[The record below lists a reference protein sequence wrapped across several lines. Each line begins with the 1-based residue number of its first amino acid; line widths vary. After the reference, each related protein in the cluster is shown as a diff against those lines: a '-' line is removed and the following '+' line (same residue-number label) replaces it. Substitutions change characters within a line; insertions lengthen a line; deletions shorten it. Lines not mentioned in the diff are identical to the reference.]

1 MNKNETELI
10 TDKNLSELVRK
21 ANTGDKQSLA
31 VLRHELTTENAQ
43 ALVDMVGNLASN
55 LEEATIENHAR
66 RSTARSE
73 AGCFGEAQPNAGRI
87 RLGYEVRPQKKPV
100 QR

>member
-43 ALVDMVGNLASN
+43 ANVLVWMGTHSNIVVRIIRTIKFKSSIEGLETKYMV
-55 LEEATIENHAR
+55 R
-66 RSTARSE
+66 
-73 AGCFGEAQPNAGRI
+73 FF
-87 RLGYEVRPQKKPV
+87 
-100 QR
+100 